1 MHWTDANTTMT
12 HTALTYNIAF
22 FIFPGF
28 QIQDLSGPLAAFE
41 VAGASYKR
49 LVVSITGGLIK
60 SSCGLEVMTT
70 AISPADYD
78 TLIIAGGNV
87 PADLSEL
94 LAVAKQLA
102 PVLRQD
108 IRRIASVCTGAFIL
122 AAAGRL
128 DGRKATTH
136 WKYTAQ
142 LQQLFPR
149 VKVDGDRI
157 YTRDRG
163 VWTSAGVSAGIDMA
177 LAMIEEDLGTEAS
190 KTAAQMLVVYYR
202 RPGGQ
207 SQFSALADMEPQSER
222 IRNVLAHIRHHLTDA
237 LTVETLASVAC
248 LSPRQFGRIFR
259 AETGCT
265 PAKAVERIRTE
276 VARQKLEQG
285 NDPVE
290 IIARQVGYAD
300 PERMRR
306 AFIRVTGLP
315 PQSIRR
321 MAANEGSH

>member
-1 MHWTDANTTMT
+1 MT
-12 HTALTYNIAF
+12 HTAHTNNIAF

-41 VAGASYKR
+41 VAGAAYQR
-49 LVVSITGGLIK
+49 QVVSISGGLIK

-70 AISPADYD
+70 TISPSDDD

-102 PVLRQD
+102 PILKQD
-108 IRRIASVCTGAFIL
+108 MRRIASICTGAFIL
-122 AAAGRL
+122 AAAGLL

-142 LQQLFPR
+142 LQQFFPK

-157 YTRDRG
+157 FTRDRG
-163 VWTSAGVSAGIDMA
+163 IWTSAGVSAGIDMA
-177 LAMIEEDLGTEAS
+177 LAMIEEDLGIAAAR
-190 KTAAQMLVVYYR
+190 TAAQMLVVYYR

-207 SQFSALADMEPQSER
+207 SQFSALVDMAPQSDR
-222 IRNVLAHIRHHLTDA
+222 IRHVLAHIRDHLAED
-237 LTVETLASVAC
+237 LTVEKLASIAC
-248 LSPRQFGRIFR
+248 LSPRQFGRTFR

-276 VARQKLEQG
+276 VARQKLEEG
-285 NDPVE
+285 TEPVE

-321 MAANEGSH
+321 IAARQESHRDVTDN